1 MRNRLYPAAENITLE
16 ALLRR
21 RRTNLA
27 RYMEATGVHTYEAL
41 LERCASIGVT
51 PPTRRA
57 FDAAHPHFV
66 SSPAEGVVVVPPM
79 GPTISERTGEPV
91 EAPKKKR
98 RPEPVV
104 AAPQPE
110 PEPGVPSQADD
121 DASDS

>member
-1 MRNRLYPAAENITLE
+1 MRNRLYPAADNITLE

-21 RRTNLA
+21 RRTSLA
-27 RYMEATGVHTYEAL
+27 RYMESTGIHTYEAL
-41 LERCASIGVT
+41 LERCKSIGVN
-51 PPTRRA
+51 PPSRA
-57 FDAAHPHFV
+57 AFSAAHPEFV

-98 RPEPVV
+98 
-104 AAPQPE
+104 AKGDAPQQPA
-110 PEPGVPSQADD
+110 PAPVAQDDQAPVD